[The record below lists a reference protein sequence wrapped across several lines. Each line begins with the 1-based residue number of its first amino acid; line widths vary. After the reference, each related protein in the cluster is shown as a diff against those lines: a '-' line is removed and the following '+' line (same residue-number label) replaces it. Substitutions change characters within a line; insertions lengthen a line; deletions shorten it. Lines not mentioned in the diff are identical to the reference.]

1 MAQNLVEYILDI
13 KTKAA
18 EQGLDNVVDALN
30 DVEKE
35 LKSTQK
41 ETEQTSAKFGKFAKA
56 GMAVGKIGAVMGAVA
71 VAVAAA
77 GAAAFSLAKKISDL
91 TNELND
97 LSVRSGLATDTI
109 SGLRF
114 SLVASGQSAESLNE
128 VLGAVSGQFAQLS
141 TEGSAVEKKFTEF
154 GIAVRNTNG
163 ELRSNNDI
171 MLDSINVLQDIED
184 TSERSR
190 AAVTLFGEAGAKLN
204 QALAAGDFEK
214 FLSFTQKF
222 GVKTGPEASKS
233 AANFQVAISALTLSF
248 NGMLQKFTQS
258 TGLIDKVTN
267 QLINIG
273 SVFAFVGSL
282 IESFSKEIGTMA
294 EAFERDFKII
304 MDILGVFVDLI
315 SETVNSI
322 NPMRDAFEEA
332 FADAEEFRSG
342 MEDFKKTLVTV
353 NSASGNTEKA
363 VSNIADAAEKSTEKI
378 RDLNDVFNDLLS
390 NFIRLDLSR
399 ILTDI
404 EILTKA
410 LTGSL
415 GNGFI
420 NLSQQID
427 KVFTKIGLFG
437 EKKTLVIPIEP
448 QTLADLERINKGIGF
463 EIQTAVGETA
473 KIFDNKIGGVLIKA
487 AQKVKEITDTIAFGL
502 TQGLLENESKIKNKF
517 QEIVKG
523 SSEKGLVGAF
533 QALGKVGKIIAVI
546 GSIFLAGFKIA
557 SQLGQRGST
566 VAEIE
571 KSVEEDI
578 RARAKAIE
586 LGLQALP
593 RILFNVLPPL
603 FVEFA
608 DRVVFGFFKSIAE
621 FVGILKDFFR
631 SIFTREGRQERRE
644 GRRERRDARGEEF
657 RRRLE
662 QLVNIAGFRSGGRF
676 LPSAKGGIKFTGS
689 DQGLAMLHRGEFVV
703 PETGQM
709 PQAVQRTMG
718 MGQGGMTININAAVV
733 ESNAIDELVRQ
744 IERRFQTFG
753 SSTSPLF
760 GGR

>member
-18 EQGLDNVVDALN
+18 EQGLDNVVDALE

-41 ETEQTSAKFGKFAKA
+41 ETDQTSAKFGKFAKA

-304 MDILGVFVDLI
+304 MDILGLFVDLI

-322 NPMRDAFEEA
+322 NPMRDAFEKA
-332 FADAEEFRSG
+332 FADAEEFRLG
-342 MEDFKKTLVTV
+342 MEGFKKTLVTV
-353 NSASGNTEKA
+353 NSTSINTEKA

-557 SQLGQRGST
+557 SKLGERARSSEEIREMQRRRREEGKAVSMS
-566 VAEIE
+566 VAEVQQRDIE
-571 KSVEEDI
+571 KSIEEDI

-586 LGLQALP
+586 IGLRALP
-593 RILFNVLPPL
+593 KILFEVLPPL

-631 SIFTREGRQERRE
+631 SIFTREVRQER
-644 GRRERRDARGEEF
+644 
-657 RRRLE
+657 
-662 QLVNIAGFRSGGRF
+662 
-676 LPSAKGGIKFTGS
+676 
-689 DQGLAMLHRGEFVV
+689 
-703 PETGQM
+703 
-709 PQAVQRTMG
+709 
-718 MGQGGMTININAAVV
+718 
-733 ESNAIDELVRQ
+733 
-744 IERRFQTFG
+744 
-753 SSTSPLF
+753 
-760 GGR
+760 

>member
-1 MAQNLVEYILDI
+1 MAQNLVEYVLDI

-18 EQGLDNVVDALN
+18 EQGLDSVVDGLEEI
-30 DVEKE
+30 EKE
-35 LKSTQK
+35 LKNTQN
-41 ETEQTSAKFGKFAKA
+41 ETEETSSKFEKFKKA
-56 GMAVGKIGAVMGAVA
+56 GMAIGKVGAVVGAVA
-71 VAVAAA
+71 VALSAV
-77 GAAAFSLAKKISDL
+77 GAAAFSLAQKMADL

-114 SLVASGQSAESLNE
+114 ALIASGQPAEGLNE
-128 VLGAVSGQFAQLS
+128 ILGAISGQFAQLA
-141 TEGSAVEKKFTEF
+141 TEGSAVEKKFADF
-154 GIAVRNTNG
+154 GIAVRDTNG
-163 ELRSNNDI
+163 ELRTNNDI
-171 MLDSINVLQDIED
+171 MLDGIRLIQNIGDS
-184 TSERSR
+184 SERSR
-190 AAVTLFGEAGAKLN
+190 VAVTLFGEAGSKLN

-214 FLSFTQKF
+214 FLKFTEKF

-233 AANFQVAISALTLSF
+233 AANFQVAISAMTLSF
-248 NGMLQKFTQS
+248 DGMLQKFTQS
-258 TGLIDKVTN
+258 TGLIDKVTD

-294 EAFERDFKII
+294 EAFERDFKVI

-315 SETVNSI
+315 SETVDALT
-322 NPMRDAFEEA
+322 PMGGAFEKA
-332 FADAEEFRSG
+332 FADAEEFRAG
-342 MEDFKKTLVTV
+342 MEDFKKTLVAV
-353 NSASGNTEKA
+353 SSVSGETEKA
-363 VSNIADAAEKSTEKI
+363 IDEIGAASNNTQEKI
-378 RDLNDVFNDLLS
+378 RSLNDVLRDVLGIRFDGSNLLKDFQIVLSSLESGFITFTKGAGNAFVGLGDILIKSAEKGSRGFFNVMNSVLIKLQSLFDGISIKIFEGFSKAEGSKVVNALS
-390 NFIRLDLSR
+390 NFITTNPAFTS
-399 ILTDI
+399 IL
-404 EILTKA
+404 
-410 LTGSL
+410 
-415 GNGFI
+415 
-420 NLSQQID
+420 
-427 KVFTKIGLFG
+427 
-437 EKKTLVIPIEP
+437 
-448 QTLADLERINKGIGF
+448 
-463 EIQTAVGETA
+463 
-473 KIFDNKIGGVLIKA
+473 GV
-487 AQKVKEITDTIAFGL
+487 
-502 TQGLLENESKIKNKF
+502 
-517 QEIVKG
+517 
-523 SSEKGLVGAF
+523 
-533 QALGKVGKIIAVI
+533 
-546 GSIFLAGFKIA
+546 FKIA
-557 SQLGQRGST
+557 QGLGGRARSTEEIREMQRRRREEGKAVAMS
-566 VAEIE
+566 VAEVRQRDIE
-571 KSVEEDI
+571 KSIEEDI

-586 LGLQALP
+586 LGLRALP

-631 SIFTREGRQERRE
+631 SIFTREGRQERKQARD
-644 GRRERRDARGEEF
+644 RRQEARGEEF

-676 LPSAKGGIKFTGS
+676 LPSAKGGIKFTGA
-689 DQGLAMLHRGEFVV
+689 DEGLAMLHRGEFVV